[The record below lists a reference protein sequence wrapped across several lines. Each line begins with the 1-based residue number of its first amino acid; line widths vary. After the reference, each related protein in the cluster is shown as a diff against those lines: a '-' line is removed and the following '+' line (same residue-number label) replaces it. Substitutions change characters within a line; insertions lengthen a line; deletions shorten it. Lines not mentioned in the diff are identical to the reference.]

1 MPFLDDIVKLINTG
15 LKANA
20 LSDARFAAGQLFGI
34 ATPVVREKLSGGQ
47 RETLPCIYDAD
58 EPQYIGI
65 DDSYPIMI
73 YHRLLRNTTRPAP
86 AAQQF
91 GDGQK
96 FVQGN
101 ATLAMIVYAD
111 RLKIKMSPDA
121 LEALIAVGTQ
131 DEIPKTSYPSKG
143 FSSMLVIPVETNFN
157 TPAVF
162 AQEYPNAS
170 FFLKPESIL
179 FQITYNVASQYRKD
193 CLGICGC

>member
-1 MPFLDDIVKLINTG
+1 MPFLDDIVKIINTG

-20 LSDARFAAGQLFGI
+20 LSDTRFAAGQLFGI
-34 ATPVVREKLSGGQ
+34 ATPVAREKVGSAQ
-47 RETLPCIYDAD
+47 RETLPCIYSAD
-58 EPQYIGI
+58 EPVYIGI
-65 DDSYPIMI
+65 DDTYPLII

-111 RLKIKMSPDA
+111 RLKIELSPDQ
-121 LEALIAVGTQ
+121 LEALIIAGTQ
-131 DEIPKTSYPSKG
+131 DEIPKASYPSKG

-157 TPAVF
+157 SAAVF
-162 AQEYPNAS
+162 AQEYTNAS

-193 CLGICGC
+193 CLAICGC